1 LFLQGSFLFVWR
13 NSLKNT
19 LKFPPRTATG
29 ELTHGRKKQSELIS
43 WATYPKLDVA
53 VWLEAMKEGK

>member
-1 LFLQGSFLFVWR
+1 MLR

-19 LKFPPRTATG
+19 LKFPLQTATG
-29 ELTHGRKKQSELIS
+29 ELIHGRKEQSELIS
-43 WATYPKLDVA
+43 WATYPKLVVA